1 MIPKGMPD
9 ICAEFSKHN
18 ISSKTHNVM
27 LIVTIES
34 HGSSEL
40 TVWLLCPKDD
50 VWEEKNAKHGTN
62 KKYIYTN
69 LGIYSGICTN

>member
-18 ISSKTHNVM
+18 NSSKTYNVM

-50 VWEEKNAKHGTN
+50 V
-62 KKYIYTN
+62 
-69 LGIYSGICTN
+69 